1 RRNQIRHRLRR
12 DGEREQRPRGNEPSL
27 PQQPLQRQ
35 QQTQPQDQQQQQQP
49 PPPPKHRAY
58 LSIPPSNIFVSIWL
72 ESNSEKSTTTQ
83 RKSSHWISSVLQLLF
98 AAISSGGFVGTC
110 WCSIKCLRNGCA
122 FKRAWVTPKS
132 VAEYKRRKQIQND
145 QIVHYQP
152 STITQSISNSL
163 SSQAL

>member
-1 RRNQIRHRLRR
+1 MFSLMIVVLALVGCVHSRPIGFKSFEDYDTASLVPLIPA
-12 DGEREQRPRGNEPSL
+12 GEML
-27 PQQPLQRQ
+27 Y
-35 QQTQPQDQQQQQQP
+35 
-49 PPPPKHRAY
+49 PKETS
-58 LSIPPSNIFVSIWL
+58 SILISN
-72 ESNSEKSTTTQ
+72 EKSTTTQ
-83 RKSSHWISSVLQLLF
+83 SKSSHWISSVLQLLV

-110 WCSIKCLRNGCA
+110 WCSIKCLRNGCE